1 MIYKNLLYTGMLFVV
16 LPVWFGLL
24 WVWYLKIEGTVRKL
38 CNAWVLGLASMFAS
52 GQILLVPM
60 ILGKRTLTEAV
71 TLWKIFLVIVS
82 IVIMVILIRRC
93 GILVTVENKLE
104 NKKKKAGAW
113 KIIFGI
119 LAAALIL
126 CRHGFRIITSILM
139 MTMQDMF
146 RKKFLRLCMITLLV
160 DDPITDEY
168 MYWDVGEVRK
178 DVTSPWTMYVAM
190 CCKITGIAPAV
201 FSHTFFPF
209 FMIIICYVLY
219 GMIGNVLFRGDAE
232 KQHCF

>member
-93 GILVTVENKLE
+93 G
-104 NKKKKAGAW
+104 
-113 KIIFGI
+113 
-119 LAAALIL
+119 
-126 CRHGFRIITSILM
+126 FRIITSILII
-139 MTMQDMF
+139 TIHVIF
-146 RKKFLRLCMITLLV
+146 RKKFLGLCMI
-160 DDPITDEY
+160 
-168 MYWDVGEVRK
+168 R
-178 DVTSPWTMYVAM
+178 
-190 CCKITGIAPAV
+190 
-201 FSHTFFPF
+201 F
-209 FMIIICYVLY
+209 
-219 GMIGNVLFRGDAE
+219 
-232 KQHCF
+232 

>member
-82 IVIMVILIRRC
+82 IVIMVIHFWNSC
-93 GILVTVENKLE
+93 SGADPF
-104 NKKKKAGAW
+104 AGMDSVS
-113 KIIFGI
+113 
-119 LAAALIL
+119 L
-126 CRHGFRIITSILM
+126 
-139 MTMQDMF
+139 
-146 RKKFLRLCMITLLV
+146 
-160 DDPITDEY
+160 
-168 MYWDVGEVRK
+168 
-178 DVTSPWTMYVAM
+178 
-190 CCKITGIAPAV
+190 PA
-201 FSHTFFPF
+201 
-209 FMIIICYVLY
+209 Y
-219 GMIGNVLFRGDAE
+219 
-232 KQHCF
+232 

>member
-119 LAAALIL
+119 LDDARYVSEEVSAVV
-126 CRHGFRIITSILM
+126 H
-139 MTMQDMF
+139 D
-146 RKKFLRLCMITLLV
+146 TLLV

-209 FMIIICYVLY
+209 FMIILHLPHHLPMQFPHFLLQCHCYLPLTHY
-219 GMIGNVLFRGDAE
+219 LL
-232 KQHCF
+232 

>member
-104 NKKKKAGAW
+104 NKSRSMENHFWNSCSGADPFAGMDSVS
-113 KIIFGI
+113 
-119 LAAALIL
+119 L
-126 CRHGFRIITSILM
+126 
-139 MTMQDMF
+139 
-146 RKKFLRLCMITLLV
+146 
-160 DDPITDEY
+160 
-168 MYWDVGEVRK
+168 
-178 DVTSPWTMYVAM
+178 
-190 CCKITGIAPAV
+190 PA
-201 FSHTFFPF
+201 
-209 FMIIICYVLY
+209 Y
-219 GMIGNVLFRGDAE
+219 
-232 KQHCF
+232 

>member
-104 NKKKKAGAW
+104 NKKESRSMENH
-113 KIIFGI
+113 FGI

-146 RKKFLRLCMITLLV
+146 RKKFLRLCMI
-160 DDPITDEY
+160 
-168 MYWDVGEVRK
+168 R
-178 DVTSPWTMYVAM
+178 
-190 CCKITGIAPAV
+190 
-201 FSHTFFPF
+201 F
-209 FMIIICYVLY
+209 
-219 GMIGNVLFRGDAE
+219 
-232 KQHCF
+232 

>member
-104 NKKKKAGAW
+104 NKKRKPEHGKSFWNSCSGADPFAGMDSVS
-113 KIIFGI
+113 
-119 LAAALIL
+119 L
-126 CRHGFRIITSILM
+126 
-139 MTMQDMF
+139 
-146 RKKFLRLCMITLLV
+146 
-160 DDPITDEY
+160 
-168 MYWDVGEVRK
+168 
-178 DVTSPWTMYVAM
+178 
-190 CCKITGIAPAV
+190 PA
-201 FSHTFFPF
+201 
-209 FMIIICYVLY
+209 Y
-219 GMIGNVLFRGDAE
+219 
-232 KQHCF
+232 